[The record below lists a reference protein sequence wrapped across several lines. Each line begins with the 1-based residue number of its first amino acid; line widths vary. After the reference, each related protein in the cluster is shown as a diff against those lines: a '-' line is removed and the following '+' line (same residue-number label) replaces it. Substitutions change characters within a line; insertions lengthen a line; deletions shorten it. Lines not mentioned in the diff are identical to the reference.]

1 MTGGAMQN
9 ETKQILAWTV
19 LPFAAVANGV
29 VRDKTYGKGVG
40 ETAAHS
46 LSVAPLAAVVGF
58 WAGLVSRWWPLRSRR
73 SAVRVGILWLAL
85 TLAFETGLGKARG
98 VSTHDQLAEY
108 DVRRGKLWPLA
119 LAVIAFAPLFHYHRH
134 RQG

>member
-1 MTGGAMQN
+1 MKN
-9 ETKQILAWTV
+9 ETKQVLAWTA

-29 VRDKTYGKGVG
+29 VRDKTYGKSVG

-58 WAGLVSRWWPLRSRR
+58 WAGFLARRWPLRSRR
-73 SAVRVGILWLAL
+73 SAVRVGIFWLAL

-108 DVRRGKLWPLA
+108 DVRRGRLWPLA

>member
-1 MTGGAMQN
+1 VNN
-9 ETKQILAWTV
+9 ETKQILAWTA

-29 VRDKTYGKGVG
+29 IRDKTYGKNMG
-40 ETAAHS
+40 ETASHS
-46 LSVAPLAAVVGF
+46 LAVAPLAAVVGF
-58 WAGLVSRWWPLRSRR
+58 WAGLVAHWWPLRNRR
-73 SAVRVGILWLAL
+73 SAIRVGILWLAL

-119 LAVIAFAPLFHYHRH
+119 LVTIALAPLFHYHRG
-134 RQG
+134 RKG

>member
-1 MTGGAMQN
+1 MQN
-9 ETKQILAWTV
+9 ETKQVIAWTA

-29 VRDKTYGKGVG
+29 VRDTTYGKGMG
-40 ETAAHS
+40 ETASHS
-46 LSVAPLAAVVGF
+46 LAVAPLAAVVGL
-58 WAGLVSRWWPLRSRR
+58 WAGFLARRWPLRSRR

-98 VSTHDQLAEY
+98 VSTRDQLAEY

-119 LAVIAFAPLFHYHRH
+119 LLVIALAPLFHYR
-134 RQG
+134 RRSEG

>member
-1 MTGGAMQN
+1 MKN
-9 ETKQILAWTV
+9 ETKQVLAWTA

-29 VRDKTYGKGVG
+29 LRDKTYGKGMG
-40 ETAAHS
+40 ETASHS

-58 WAGLVSRWWPLRSRR
+58 WAGLVARRWPLTTRR
-73 SAVRVGILWLAL
+73 SAIRVGMLWLAL

-119 LAVIAFAPLFHYHRH
+119 LVTIALAPLFHYQR
-134 RQG
+134 RREG